1 MTVFKRWVI
10 RRWLGHDRGAFMN
23 DVTTLKIKKKK
34 EVQERS
40 LVPSA
45 MCGHSEKVPAMNK
58 EGNSH

>member
-1 MTVFKRWVI
+1 MM
-10 RRWLGHDRGAFMN
+10 LPL
-23 DVTTLKIKKKK
+23 LKLKKKK